1 MNYGKVSKR
10 HLKMILS
17 LESPFSSSFSL
28 CLENMIDPISGK
40 NQTNIGS
47 NLKKKDERR
56 RKESSASGYYIHI
69 LHLSKM

>member
-1 MNYGKVSKR
+1 
-10 HLKMILS
+10 MILS

-47 NLKKKDERR
+47 NLKKKKDERR